1 MIGVDVARFGDDKS
15 ALFFRH
21 GRDGTP
27 RPYERYAGLDTMA
40 LAAKVAERIGTWD
53 PDAVFVDE
61 GGVGGGV
68 VDRLHQ
74 LGHAQVIGVNFGG
87 KADRGGSGALAGNKR
102 SEMWISA
109 RDWLQRGSLPKD
121 ELLAA
126 ELTGPMYSYNA
137 ANALLLEPKADM
149 KRRGIPSPDV
159 ADAFALTFAY
169 NVARW
174 EEPGEPLPDYGRSS
188 VTGY

>member
-74 LGHAQVIGVNFGG
+74 LGFRRVIGVNFGG
-87 KADRGGSGALAGNKR
+87 KADRGGTGSGAGNKR
-102 SEMWISA
+102 SEMWLSA
-109 RDWLQRGSLPKD
+109 RDWLQRGV
-121 ELLAA
+121 AA
-126 ELTGPMYSYNA
+126 EGRA
-137 ANALLLEPKADM
+137 ARGRADRTDVQLQ
-149 KRRGIPSPDV
+149 RRQR
-159 ADAFALTFAY
+159 ADARAQGRHEAARHSLAGRGRRLRADLRLQRRALGG
-169 NVARW
+169 ARTSRCRTTAA
-174 EEPGEPLPDYGRSS
+174 PR
-188 VTGY
+188 